1 MRTANQIRSEF
12 IDFFKGKDHEFVPSS
27 PIVPVGDETLLFA
40 NAGMNQF
47 KDIFLGLAPAQYRRV
62 ANSQKCLRVSGK
74 HNDLEEVGKDTY
86 HHTFFEM
93 LGNWSFDDY
102 FKAESIEWAWELLT
116 KVWGIEPGRLW
127 ATVFAGDEA
136 DGLPEDKEAA
146 SLWPKVTP
154 LPAEKVLACGKK
166 DNFWEMGETGPCGP
180 CSEIHID
187 LGTDR
192 CDMKNVPG
200 HQCRVNGGCAR
211 FIELWN
217 LVFIQFNR
225 QPDGKLL
232 PLAARY
238 VDTGAGLERIVA
250 VLQNKASNYDTDLF
264 MPIIERTSD
273 MTGHKYT
280 SRLGNKTDNAFRVIA
295 DHIRALVFAITDG
308 ATPSNE
314 GRGYVIRRILRRASR
329 SGRELG
335 MHEPFIYKLVPVVV
349 DCLGEAFGEIR
360 ERADYV
366 STVIEAEE
374 AGFGR
379 TLDRGIEIFAG
390 AAERAQKS
398 KDKVITGDDAFQLY
412 DTYGFPLDLTQL
424 MAAERGLKVD
434 TAKFSELMEQ
444 QRERARAAIAKDSF
458 SITDKVSGQV
468 LPETEDLQKYHT
480 DQCDAVIVGLIDSD
494 GFKDKGRIEAGAQVG
509 IVLDKTCFYAEAG
522 GQVGDCGVI
531 QSRSMGVP
539 PMSSTAVPA
548 VNTTDTPSN
557 SLGTDLPVKQLPI
570 TKRHGAKL
578 PHWTQLGAT
587 YAVTFRLADSLP
599 VTVAESWRREREE
612 IEQRA
617 KAQNRSLTSQEL
629 VELQRL
635 YSTKIDSILNN
646 GQGACYMKDE
656 RVARIVQDALQHFHA
671 DHYELIAW
679 AIMPNHV
686 HVVVRPL
693 GTHELPEIL
702 HSWKSF
708 TAKQANKVLERS
720 GPFWQDEYYD
730 HLIRDEEDL
739 HHAIKYVISN
749 PRCSGLCDWPWV
761 GMQETTHGQDA
772 PDTHGRDAHAT
783 SPDTHGRDA
792 HATSP
797 DTHGRD
803 AHATFVVEKTI
814 KIANCIVHQGKVAE
828 GAFDVGDKV
837 HAVVSKDR
845 NSVKKNHTATHVLQW
860 ALQQVLGKS
869 VAQQGSYVGPDYLRF
884 DFTYPKAP
892 SSEQLKRA
900 EELVRE
906 KIAADLPVTW
916 TVMAKDEAQKLG
928 AMALFGEKYGQE
940 VRVVA
945 LGAGDKDEISE
956 AFSREFC
963 GGTHV
968 DRLGVIGGFKIIKE
982 ESISAGV
989 RRITALTGAG
999 LTAYLE
1005 KAGDI
1010 VDELSAMLKIPSES
1024 LVERVGQ
1031 LLKDNKKLTKDL
1043 KAAVRQSGSDS
1054 MAEARKLLE
1063 KSEKIGD
1070 ASIIIGRLSTTSIEQ
1085 AREAVD
1091 MLKKKAKSAAIVL
1104 GFDDDGRATLLAG
1117 VTDDL
1122 VAKGLKAGD
1131 IVREI
1136 APIVDGGGGGRPQM
1150 AQAGGKN
1157 PTKIDD
1163 ALAKAGEIIK
1173 QKLNG

>member
-1 MRTANQIRSEF
+1 MESQMRTAKQIRSEF
-12 IDFFKGKDHEFVPSS
+12 INFFKGKDHEFVPSS
-27 PIVPVGDETLLFA
+27 PIVPVGDDTLLFA

-127 ATVFAGDEA
+127 ATVFAGDET
-136 DGLPEDKEAA
+136 DGLPKDQEAA

-154 LPAEKVLACGKK
+154 IPVEKVLACGKK

-187 LGTDR
+187 LGPDR
-192 CDMKNVPG
+192 CDMKSVPG
-200 HQCRVNGGCAR
+200 HECRVNGGCAR

-225 QPDGKLL
+225 QPDGKLVPL
-232 PLAARY
+232 PAKY

-250 VLQNKASNYDTDLF
+250 VLQNKTSNYDTDLF
-264 MPIIERTSD
+264 MPIIECTSQI
-273 MTGHKYT
+273 TGHKYT
-280 SRLGNKTDNAFRVIA
+280 SKLGNKTDNAFRVIA

-329 SGRELG
+329 FGRELG
-335 MHEPFIYKLVPVVV
+335 MHEPFIFKLVPVVV
-349 DCLGEAFGEIR
+349 DCLCEAFSEIR

-444 QRERARAAIAKDSF
+444 QRERARAAIAKDSL
-458 SITDKVSGQV
+458 SITDKVSIQL

-531 QSRSMGVP
+531 QS
-539 PMSSTAVPA
+539 
-548 VNTTDTPSN
+548 D
-557 SLGTDLPVKQLPI
+557 K
-570 TKRHGAKL
+570 AK
-578 PHWTQLGAT
+578 
-587 YAVTFRLADSLP
+587 F
-599 VTVAESWRREREE
+599 
-612 IEQRA
+612 I
-617 KAQNRSLTSQEL
+617 
-629 VELQRL
+629 
-635 YSTKIDSILNN
+635 
-646 GQGACYMKDE
+646 
-656 RVARIVQDALQHFHA
+656 
-671 DHYELIAW
+671 
-679 AIMPNHV
+679 
-686 HVVVRPL
+686 
-693 GTHELPEIL
+693 
-702 HSWKSF
+702 
-708 TAKQANKVLERS
+708 
-720 GPFWQDEYYD
+720 
-730 HLIRDEEDL
+730 
-739 HHAIKYVISN
+739 
-749 PRCSGLCDWPWV
+749 
-761 GMQETTHGQDA
+761 
-772 PDTHGRDAHAT
+772 
-783 SPDTHGRDA
+783 
-792 HATSP
+792 
-797 DTHGRD
+797 
-803 AHATFVVEKTI
+803 VEKTI

-828 GAFDVGDKV
+828 GTFDIGENV

-845 NSVKKNHTATHVLQW
+845 NSIKKNHTATHLLQW

-892 SSEQLKRA
+892 NSEQLKQA

-916 TVMAKDEAQKLG
+916 TIMPKDEAQKLG
-928 AMALFGEKYGQE
+928 AMALFGEKYGNE

-945 LGAGDKDEISE
+945 IGLTNDDFRFPIDELKSKVENRKSKISL
-956 AFSREFC
+956 EFC

-968 DRLGVIGGFKIIKE
+968 DRLGTIGGFKIIKE

-989 RRITALTGAG
+989 RRITALTGSG
-999 LTAYLE
+999 LSVYLE

-1010 VDELSAMLKIPSES
+1010 VDELSVLLKVPSES
-1024 LVERVGQ
+1024 LVDRVGQ

-1043 KAAVRQSGSDS
+1043 KAAARQSGSDS
-1054 MAEARKLLE
+1054 MTEARKLLE
-1063 KSEKIGD
+1063 KSEKIGN
-1070 ASIIIGRLSTTSIEQ
+1070 ASIIIGRLSTTTIEQ

-1104 GFDDDGRATLLAG
+1104 GFNDDGRATLLAG

-1136 APIVDGGGGGRPQM
+1136 APIIDGGGGGRPQM

-1157 PTKIDD
+1157 PKKIGD
-1163 ALAKAGEIIK
+1163 ALTRAGEIIK
-1173 QKLNG
+1173 QKLGR